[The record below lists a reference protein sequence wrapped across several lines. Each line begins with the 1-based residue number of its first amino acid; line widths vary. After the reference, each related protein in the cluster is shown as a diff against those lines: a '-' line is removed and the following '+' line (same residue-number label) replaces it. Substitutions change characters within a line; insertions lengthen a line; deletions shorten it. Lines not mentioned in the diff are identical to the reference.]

1 MVKKF
6 FGCGRR
12 GINQKRG
19 DWCTGHNGG
28 SCRKELPGDL
38 TGPKRP
44 PCQPTPLSKKSK
56 CGRTRV
62 CGVNGDRKH
71 CARLASLGLYPGNEI
86 ELISAAEGECGIIKV
101 HGGTVSIDRDTMDKI
116 MVTD

>member
-6 FGCGRR
+6 FGCRHR
-12 GINQKRG
+12 GSNHTGGAK
-19 DWCTGHNGG
+19 CTGH
-28 SCRKELPGDL
+28 
-38 TGPKRP
+38 TGL
-44 PCQPTPLSKKSK
+44 PCQRERSGNDAEPERRPCEATPLSKKNK
-56 CGRTRV
+56 CGRIRV

-86 ELISAAEGECGIIKV
+86 ELISPAEGDSGIIKV
-101 HGGTVSIDRDTMDKI
+101 HGGTVSIDRETMDQI